1 MDRLGRRIISAWLV
15 YKTVDSV
22 RALREVTRQNWVT
35 VHDTVWYW
43 AAFNGRKGAVVALD
57 RLLAW

>member
-1 MDRLGRRIISAWLV
+1 M